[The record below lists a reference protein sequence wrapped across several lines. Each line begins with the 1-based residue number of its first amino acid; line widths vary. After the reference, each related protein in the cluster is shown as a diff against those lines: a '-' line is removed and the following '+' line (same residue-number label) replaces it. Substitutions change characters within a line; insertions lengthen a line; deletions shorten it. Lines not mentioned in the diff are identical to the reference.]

1 MGWLKFV
8 TQPPATPKG
17 VPKLEKIPKTGVHY
31 DTAWAHRPAAKFV
44 RKLGVWSFFK
54 PAIAVYGNPR
64 VIGVDRLIDVK
75 SPVIFAAN
83 HHSHADTSLLLATL
97 PSRLRDD
104 LAIAAGADYF
114 FPNRIAAAF
123 SALFIGAIPIER
135 TKVSKLSLRNSQKA
149 LEKGQNLLIFPEG
162 GRSPDGWSKEHR
174 PGAAFLAKRCGVP
187 VVPIY
192 LDGTGTVLP
201 KGQNWPKRAR
211 CAVVFG
217 HPMYPGADENP
228 RDFAKRVEQRISE
241 LADEFGSGWWQAR
254 KNAYRADTP
263 DPTGPEAGA
272 WRRRWALGPKPGQR
286 RSSPNKRRWPNI

>member
-1 MGWLKFV
+1 MGWLKFI
-8 TQPPATPKG
+8 TQPPATPRG
-17 VPKLEKIPKTGVHY
+17 VKKLETEPRTGVHY

-44 RKLGVWSFFK
+44 RKMGVWSFFK
-54 PAIAVYGNPR
+54 PAIAVFGSPR
-64 VIGVDRLIDVK
+64 VIGVDRLTDVEA
-75 SPVIFAAN
+75 PVIFAAN

-114 FPNRIAAAF
+114 FPNRIAATL

-135 TKVSKLSLRNSQKA
+135 TKLSKLSIRNSQKA
-149 LEKGQNLLIFPEG
+149 LEEGQNLLIFPEG

-217 HPMYPGADENP
+217 GPMHIGDDENP
-228 RDFAKRVEQRISE
+228 RAFAKRVEQRISE

-254 KNAYRADTP
+254 KNAYRENTP
-263 DPTGPEAGA
+263 DATGPDAGA

-286 RSSPNKRRWPNI
+286 RANPGRKRWPNI

>member
-1 MGWLKFV
+1 VVKAE
-8 TQPPATPKG
+8 QTPN
-17 VPKLEKIPKTGVHY
+17 TGVHY

-54 PAIAVYGNPR
+54 PAIAVFGNPR
-64 VIGVDRLIDVK
+64 VVGVDRLSDVE

-135 TKVSKLSLRNSQKA
+135 TKISKLSLRNSQKA

-162 GRSPDGWSKEHR
+162 SRSPDGWSREHR
-174 PGAAFLAKRCGVP
+174 PGAAYLAKRCGVP

-192 LDGTGTVLP
+192 LDGTGSVLP
-201 KGQNWPKRAR
+201 KGRNWPRRAR

-217 HPMYPGADENP
+217 QPMRIGDDENP
-228 RDFAKRVEQRISE
+228 RAFAKRVEQRISE

-254 KNAYRADTP
+254 RNAYRESTP
-263 DPTGPEAGA
+263 GMTGPEAGA

-286 RSSPNKRRWPNI
+286 RASSSKRRWPDI

>member
-1 MGWLKFV
+1 VGWLKFV
-8 TQPPATPKG
+8 AQPPATPKG
-17 VPKLEKIPKTGVHY
+17 VKKLDKQPRIGVHY
-31 DTAWAHRPAAKFV
+31 DTAWAHRPVAKFV
-44 RKLGVWSFFK
+44 RRLGVWSFFK
-54 PAIAVYGNPR
+54 PAIALYGSPR
-64 VIGVDRLIDVK
+64 VIGVDRLSDIE

-83 HHSHADTSLLLATL
+83 HHSHVDTSLLLATL

-114 FPNRIAAAF
+114 FPNRIAGAV

-162 GRSPDGWSKEHR
+162 GRSPDGWSSEHK
-174 PGAAFLAKRCGVP
+174 PGAAYLAKRCGVP

-192 LDGTGTVLP
+192 LDGTGSVLP

-217 HPMYPGADENP
+217 RAMRIGEDENP
-228 RDFAKRVEQRISE
+228 RAFAKRVEQRISE

-254 KNAYRADTP
+254 KNAYRDSTP

-286 RSSPNKRRWPNI
+286 RSSPTRRRWPEI